1 MELTKEDILLAQT
14 GRRTLRETIA
24 KIPAKTTARLTVGA
38 GNPAEINL
46 PPQAVKALT
55 EVLEHLANG
64 EEVTVTSKPVEMTT
78 QQAADFLRVSRPF
91 FVGLLENGKI
101 PFHKTGTHRRIRFD
115 DLQAYKE
122 RIDAQR
128 LITLEELTKQAQELN
143 MGY

>member
-1 MELTKEDILLAQT
+1 MELTKEDILLART

-38 GNPAEINL
+38 GNSAEINL

-115 DLQAYKE
+115 DLQAYKD

-128 LITLEELTKQAQELN
+128 LSTLEELTRQAQELN